1 MITLLAS
8 LFLAAA
14 QPADA
19 PPPDNV
25 SERPSASTEPDALKS
40 ETPAQAADAPAFDPV
55 TKVDG
60 KFVQVVK
67 GARAVLHLNAAGL
80 PILDKA
86 ETGPLAAAHPIGE
99 AKEAFDALDKGQLA
113 FAADGSAEKRASYLK
128 VWNGLGYAVSYRAI
142 ILVLQPGGKT
152 QPVPVRTCAVAP
164 GATDLLTWP
173 RPVLAVAITDIAKA
187 ANPKACQ

>member
-1 MITLLAS
+1 MIALLAS

-19 PPPDNV
+19 PPDGV
-25 SERPSASTEPDALKS
+25 SERPSASKAPDELKS
-40 ETPAQAADAPAFDPV
+40 ETPAQAADAPAIDPV

-67 GARAVLHLNAAGL
+67 GARAVLHLDDKRM

-86 ETGPLAAAHPIGE
+86 ETGPLASAHPIGE
-99 AKEAFDALDKGQLA
+99 AKEAFDELDKGQLA
-113 FAADGSAEKRASYLK
+113 FALDGSAEKRASYLK
-128 VWNGLGYAVSYRAI
+128 IWNKLDYAVSYRAI
-142 ILVLQPGGKT
+142 ILVLQPGEKT
-152 QPVPVRTCAVAP
+152 TPVPVRTCAVAA

>member
-1 MITLLAS
+1 MIALLATLL
-8 LFLAAA
+8 LVA
-14 QPADA
+14 QPAEA

-25 SERPSASTEPDALKS
+25 SERPSASTEPEALKS
-40 ETPAQAADAPAFDPV
+40 EAPAQADDAPVFDPV

-67 GARAVLHLNAAGL
+67 GARAVLHLSDDGL
-80 PILDKA
+80 PVLDKA
-86 ETGPLAAAHPIGE
+86 ESGPLASAHPIGE
-99 AKEAFDALDKGQLA
+99 AKETFEAPDKGRLA
-113 FAADGSAEKRASYLK
+113 FALDGSAEKRASYLK
-128 VWNGLGYAVSYRAI
+128 VWNQLDYAVAYRAI

-152 QPVPVRTCAVAP
+152 QPVPVRTCAVAG

>member
-1 MITLLAS
+1 MIALFAS

-14 QPADA
+14 QPAEA
-19 PPPDNV
+19 PPPDGV
-25 SERPSASTEPDALKS
+25 SERPSASKAPEELKS
-40 ETPAQAADAPAFDPV
+40 ETPAQTADAPAFDPV

-67 GARAVLHLNAAGL
+67 GARAVLHLDDKRM

-86 ETGPLAAAHPIGE
+86 ETGLLASAHPIGE
-99 AKEAFDALDKGQLA
+99 AKETFAAPDKGQLA
-113 FAADGSAEKRASYLK
+113 FALDGSAEKRASYVK
-128 VWNGLGYAVSYRAI
+128 VWNGLGYPVAYRAI

-152 QPVPVRTCAVAP
+152 LPVPVRTCAVAP

-187 ANPKACQ
+187 ADPKSCQ